1 MSKLQSVALITRDQR
16 MLELIDRINK
26 VADSNSSILL
36 VGETGVGKE
45 VFADYIHRLSN
56 RGQNPFVKI
65 GLAALPPDLLESELF
80 GFEKGS
86 FTNADHQ
93 KKGMFELADTGSIF
107 LDDIDDTPLKTQS
120 KLLRVLESNEV
131 RHIGGTK
138 PIPVDVRLISASK
151 MEIKDMVEQKRF
163 RQDLYYRINI
173 VQIRIPPLRD
183 RKDDIPLLID
193 HFLKRLSPDKK
204 LAVSGE
210 ALKLLMD
217 YHWPGNVRELRNVIQ
232 RASLFAEDEIQI
244 SDLPDDYK
252 QINYIDQLAKACH
265 ACFDSGNM
273 PYSAVIQCLEAKLLE
288 DALRNSDGNQS
299 VAARKLGMKLSTF
312 RDKMKKLDVN
322 FPDA

>member
-1 MSKLQSVALITRDQR
+1 MSKLKSVALITKDPR
-16 MLELIDRINK
+16 MLELIERINK

-36 VGETGVGKE
+36 IGETGVGKE

-56 RGQNPFVKI
+56 RGLNPFVKI

-107 LDDIDDTPLKTQS
+107 LDDIDDTPLKTQT

-138 PIPVDVRLISASK
+138 SIPIDVRLVSASK
-151 MEIKDMVEQKRF
+151 MEIKDLVELNRF

-173 VQIRIPPLRD
+173 VQIRIPPLRE
-183 RKDDIPLLID
+183 RKNDIPLLID
-193 HFLKRLSPDKK
+193 HFLKRLAPEKK
-204 LAVSGE
+204 LSISEEV
-210 ALKLLMD
+210 LNLMMN

-232 RASLFAEDEIQI
+232 RASLFAEGEIKI
-244 SDLPDDYK
+244 NDLPDDYK
-252 QINYIDQLAKACH
+252 QIDHIEQLVKACH
-265 ACFDSGNM
+265 ACFDSGAM
-273 PYSAVIQCLEAKLLE
+273 PYNSVIQCLETRLLQE
-288 DALRNSDGNQS
+288 ALNSADGNQS
-299 VAARKLGMKLSTF
+299 EAARKLGMKLSTF
-312 RDKMKKLDVN
+312 RDKLKKSEKCQS
-322 FPDA
+322 